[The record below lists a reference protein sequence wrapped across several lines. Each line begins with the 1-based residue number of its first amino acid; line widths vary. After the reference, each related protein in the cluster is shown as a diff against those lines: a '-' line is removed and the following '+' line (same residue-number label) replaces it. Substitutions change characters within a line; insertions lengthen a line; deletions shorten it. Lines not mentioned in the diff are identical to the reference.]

1 MEQIHWASGSY
12 WDKAKNAFAGKYGDV
27 SPALQSHLA
36 MFTENAPLAH
46 ILTTD
51 FYFDDSTSPLIG
63 SNSSDKESTE
73 FMVHNEYPIC
83 ASVDGTLLRGFIDRL
98 VIMRVGERI
107 VAVDICDYKTD
118 HVDPDTDELKGRISH
133 YRPQITAYRKAIAQM
148 FALEQSQIG
157 ARLIFTSAGVQVS
170 I

>member
-1 MEQIHWASGSY
+1 MEQIDWADGSY
-12 WDKAKNAFAGKYGDV
+12 WDLATNAFTEKYGVV

-51 FYFDDSTSPLIG
+51 FYFDESTSPLSRSNG
-63 SNSSDKESTE
+63 SEKESTH
-73 FMVHNEYPIC
+73 FTVHNEYPIC

-98 VIMRVGERI
+98 VVMRVDDRI

-118 HVDPDTDELKGRISH
+118 RVDPDTDELKESISH
-133 YRPQITAYRKAIAQM
+133 YRPQISAYRKAIAQM

-157 ARLIFTSAGVQVS
+157 ARLIFTSAGVQIAV
-170 I
+170 

>member
-1 MEQIHWASGSY
+1 
-12 WDKAKNAFAGKYGDV
+12 
-27 SPALQSHLA
+27 
-36 MFTENAPLAH
+36 
-46 ILTTD
+46 
-51 FYFDDSTSPLIG
+51 
-63 SNSSDKESTE
+63 
-73 FMVHNEYPIC
+73 
-83 ASVDGTLLRGFIDRL
+83 LRGFIDRL